1 MSQIS
6 PDSALILCGEGL
18 DLALRNAVF
27 LWASATTDSATPRLQ
42 DLLRDKQQAVTS
54 FFSFIKKHPADV
66 KPIDIKKWQS
76 SLGER
81 LAPAT
86 IYAFISRLSSFYRWA
101 MQDSSLGE
109 LITSNPV
116 LLARPRAPKAYQTE
130 SAKALDD
137 EQLRRLIGVVK
148 AKAEGDDVIGKR
160 DLALLLFYV
169 ATGLRRHEI
178 ISLRGRDI
186 EIKKDAETNEEYLVI
201 RSKVKGGYYFGREVQ
216 DVAVKNA
223 LMDYLSSCR
232 RLSVLR
238 TDGPLWTRHDNAGRP
253 GAPLSSHAFVKN
265 LKRYAREAGIE
276 HIHLH
281 QMRHTY
287 ARMVA
292 EDTGSITE
300 TQDALGHRNLA
311 TTRVYV
317 QRISVRR
324 DKHSRKIFKRLA

>member
-1 MSQIS
+1 MSQI
-6 PDSALILCGEGL
+6 PLDSALVLRGEAL

-27 LWASATTDSATPRLQ
+27 LWASTTTDSTTSRLQ
-42 DLLRDKQQAVTS
+42 DLLRDKQQAVAS
-54 FFSFIKKHPADV
+54 FFSFIRKHPAEV
-66 KPIDIKKWQS
+66 KPLDIKRWQS
-76 SLGER
+76 ALEEH
-81 LAPAT
+81 LAAAT
-86 IYAFISRLSSFYRWA
+86 VYAHISRLSSFYHWA
-101 MQDSSLGE
+101 MRDSSLGE
-109 LITSNPV
+109 MITSNPV

-130 SAKALDD
+130 SANALND
-137 EQLRRLIGVVK
+137 EQLRKLISIVRAK
-148 AKAEGDDVIGKR
+148 AKGDDVVGKR

-169 ATGLRRHEI
+169 ATGLRRHEV

-186 EIKKDAETNEEYLVI
+186 EIKKDDERDEEYLII

-216 DVAVKNA
+216 DVAVKDA
-223 LMDYLSSCR
+223 LIDYLSSCK

-238 TDGPLWTRHDNAGRP
+238 TDGPLWTRHDYAGRP

-265 LKRYAREAGIE
+265 LKRYAREAGME

-287 ARMVA
+287 ARMVS

-317 QRISVRR
+317 QRIAVKR
-324 DKHSRKIFKRLA
+324 DKHSRRILKRLA

>member
-1 MSQIS
+1 MSQIQ
-6 PDSALILCGEGL
+6 PDSALILRGEGL

-27 LWASATTDSATPRLQ
+27 LWASATTDSTTPRLQ
-42 DLLRDKQQAVTS
+42 DLLRDKQQAVAS
-54 FFSFIKKHPADV
+54 FFLFVGKHPAEV
-66 KPIDIKKWQS
+66 KPIDIKRWQS
-76 SLGER
+76 SLIER

-86 IYAFISRLSSFYRWA
+86 VYALISRLSSFYRWA

-109 LITSNPV
+109 MINSNPV
-116 LLARPRAPKAYQTE
+116 LLARPRAPKPYQTE

-137 EQLRRLIGVVK
+137 EQLRKLIGVVR
-148 AKAEGDDVIGKR
+148 AKAGGDDVIGKR

-169 ATGLRRHEI
+169 ATGLRRHEV
-178 ISLRGRDI
+178 ISLRGHDI
-186 EIKKDAETNEEYLVI
+186 EIKNDSQTEEEYLVI

-223 LMDYLSSCR
+223 LIDYLSLSR

-238 TDGPLWTRHDNAGRP
+238 TDGPIWTRHDYAGRP
-253 GAPLSSHAFVKN
+253 GAPLSSHSFAKN

-292 EDTGSITE
+292 DDTGSITE

-317 QRISVRR
+317 QRIAVKR
-324 DKHSRKIFKRLA
+324 DKHSRKILKRLA

>member
-1 MSQIS
+1 MSQIP
-6 PDSALILCGEGL
+6 PDSALILRGEGL

-27 LWASATTDSATPRLQ
+27 LWASATTDSTTPRLQ
-42 DLLRDKQQAVTS
+42 DLLRDKQQAVAS
-54 FFSFIKKHPADV
+54 FFLFVGKHPAEV
-66 KPIDIKKWQS
+66 KPLDIKRWQS
-76 SLGER
+76 ALGEH

-86 IYAFISRLSSFYRWA
+86 VYALVSRLSSFYRWA

-116 LLARPRAPKAYQTE
+116 LLARPRAPKPYQTE

-137 EQLRRLIGVVK
+137 EQLRKLIGVVR
-148 AKAEGDDVIGKR
+148 AKADGDDVIGKR
-160 DLALLLFYV
+160 DLALLLFYI
-169 ATGLRRHEI
+169 ATGLRRHEV

-186 EIKKDAETNEEYLVI
+186 ETKKHPETDEEYLVI

-223 LMDYLSSCR
+223 LMEYLSSCR

-238 TDGPLWTRHDNAGRP
+238 TDGPLWTRHDHAGRP
-253 GAPLSSHAFVKN
+253 GAPLSSHSFVKN
-265 LKRYAREAGIE
+265 LKRYAREVGIE
-276 HIHLH
+276 NIHLH

-317 QRISVRR
+317 QRIAIRR
-324 DKHSRKIFKRLA
+324 DKHSRRILKRLA

>member
-1 MSQIS
+1 MNQIPPS
-6 PDSALILCGEGL
+6 STLILRGEGL
-18 DLALRNAVF
+18 NIALRNAVF

-42 DLLRDKQQAVTS
+42 DLLRDKQQAVAS
-54 FFSFIKKHPADV
+54 FFSFIRKHPADV
-66 KPIDIKKWQS
+66 KPIDIKSWQS
-76 SLGER
+76 ALGER
-81 LAPAT
+81 LASAT
-86 IYAFISRLSSFYRWA
+86 VYAFISRLSSFYRWA

-109 LITSNPV
+109 LIISNPV

-137 EQLRRLIGVVK
+137 DQLRKLFGVVRAK
-148 AKAEGDDVIGKR
+148 AKGNDVIGKR

-169 ATGLRRHEI
+169 TTGLRRHEI

-186 EIKKDAETNEEYLVI
+186 EIKKDAETAEEYLVI
-201 RSKVKGGYYFGREVQ
+201 KSKIKGGYYLGREVQ
-216 DVAVKNA
+216 DPSVKDA
-223 LMDYLSSCR
+223 LMDYLSTCR
-232 RLSVLR
+232 RLSVLK
-238 TDGPLWTRHDNAGRP
+238 TDGPLWTRHDHAGRP

-265 LKRYAREAGIE
+265 LKRYAQEAGIE

-281 QMRHTY
+281 QTRHTY

-292 EDTGSITE
+292 EETGSITE

-317 QRISVRR
+317 QRIAVKR
-324 DKHSRKIFKRLA
+324 DKHSRRILKRLA